1 MLRCWCNLA
10 LIALITL
17 NCGFAFAE
25 DISTANSLMAGCRAF
40 LLSPIPSEL
49 LTDAGY
55 CAGEVHGLG
64 YATLGI
70 CIPAAVTNQ
79 RAVRVVV
86 KYVDAKP
93 ARLREPFTKLAVGAL
108 RAAFPCT
115 N

>member
-1 MLRCWCNLA
+1 
-10 LIALITL
+10 
-17 NCGFAFAE
+17 
-25 DISTANSLMAGCRAF
+25 MAGCRAF

-49 LTDAGY
+49 LIDAGY
-55 CAGEVHGLG
+55 CAGEVRGLG

-79 RAVRVVV
+79 QAVRVVV
-86 KYVDAKP
+86 KYVEP
-93 ARLREPFTKLAVGAL
+93 ARLREPFTKLAVEAL